1 MNILSILAG
10 ILVMTL
16 CLIPASTAFGIEP
29 DFAPDDPRH
38 CLTRVASALETA
50 DSTAFAEAVDVD
62 TILAQVLDFMAAEAA
77 RPDGGASQ
85 LPPML
90 ALLFSRAA
98 GDGVDAASV
107 RALLMGAAR
116 TFVLEGVGSGAFAGR
131 EADPARAPAG
141 GLFSPLFADASLGR
155 KEICLVGEAGLAT
168 PANIPNADHVA
179 GDWLVPFS
187 VHDADNGEIYPVLGR
202 IRKEGADFRLVGV
215 ENLPELYSLIRSEM
229 EQQSL

>member
-1 MNILSILAG
+1 MNIQSSLAG
-10 ILVMTL
+10 VLVFTL
-16 CLIPASTAFGIEP
+16 CLFPALTSFGIEP

-50 DSTAFAEAVDVD
+50 DSAAFAQAVDVD
-62 TILAQVLDFMAAEAA
+62 TILVQVLDFMAAEAA
-77 RPDGGASQ
+77 RPDGASQ
-85 LPPML
+85 LPPIL

-116 TFVLEGVGSGAFAGR
+116 AFVLDGVGSGAFAGR
-131 EADPARAPAG
+131 EADPSHTSTG

-155 KEICLVGEAGLAT
+155 KEICLVGEARLV
-168 PANIPNADHVA
+168 PANLPNANTVS

-187 VHDADNGEIYPVLGR
+187 VHDAGNGETYPVLGR
-202 IRKEGADFRLVGV
+202 IRREGTDFRLVGV
-215 ENLPELYSLIRSEM
+215 ENLPELYSLIRSEI
-229 EQQSL
+229 EQQGL